1 MFDLSVATIGSVS
14 IVTSENGGLS
24 NDQIADMLANKLI
37 FISDDAPEPIRL
49 QAEAFRDKVRNL
61 AQYYIELARKEER
74 ASICA
79 KVREAGQMEL
89 ANAIGRLSWRS

>member
-1 MFDLSVATIGSVS
+1 MFDLNVGTVGSVS

-37 FISDDAPEPIRL
+37 YVSEDAPEPIRL
-49 QAEAFRDKVRNL
+49 QAEAFKDRVRNL
-61 AQYYIELARKEER
+61 AQHYIELARKEER

-79 KVREAGQMEL
+79 KVRDAGQL
-89 ANAIGRLSWRS
+89 ALAKAIGRL

>member
-1 MFDLSVATIGSVS
+1 MFDLGSGSVGAVN
-14 IVTSENGGLS
+14 IMTSENGGLS

-37 FISDDAPEPIRL
+37 YISDDAPEPIRL
-49 QAEAFRDKVRNL
+49 QAEAFRDRVRNL

-79 KVREAGQMEL
+79 KVREAGQLEL
-89 ANAIGRLSWRS
+89 ANAIGRL

>member
-1 MFDLSVATIGSVS
+1 MFDLSVGTIGSVN
-14 IVTSENGGLS
+14 IMTSENGGLS
-24 NDQIADMLANKLI
+24 NDQIAEMLANKLI

-49 QAEAFRDKVRNL
+49 QAEAFRDRVRNL

-79 KVREAGQMEL
+79 KVREAGQLEL
-89 ANAIGRLSWRS
+89 ANAIGRL

>member
-1 MFDLSVATIGSVS
+1 MFDLNVGTVGAVN

-24 NDQIADMLANKLI
+24 NDQIADMLASKLI
-37 FISDDAPEPIRL
+37 YISDEAPEPIRL
-49 QAEAFRDKVRNL
+49 QAEAFRDRVRNM

-79 KVREAGQMEL
+79 KSSCGA
-89 ANAIGRLSWRS
+89 RLTAAALCV

>member
-1 MFDLSVATIGSVS
+1 MFDLNVGSVGAVN

-24 NDQIADMLANKLI
+24 NDQIAEMLASKLI
-37 FISDDAPEPIRL
+37 YISDDAPEPIRL

-79 KVREAGQMEL
+79 KVREAGQIEL
-89 ANAIGRLSWRS
+89 AEAIGRL

>member
-1 MFDLSVATIGSVS
+1 MIMFDLSVATIGSVS

-89 ANAIGRLSWRS
+89 ANAIGRL

>member
-1 MFDLSVATIGSVS
+1 MFDLNVGSVGAVN
-14 IVTSENGGLS
+14 IMTSENGGLS
-24 NDQIADMLANKLI
+24 NDQIAEMLATKLI
-37 FISDDAPEPIRL
+37 YISDDAPEPIRL

-79 KVREAGQMEL
+79 KVREAGQIEL
-89 ANAIGRLSWRS
+89 AKAIGRL

>member
-1 MFDLSVATIGSVS
+1 MFDLNVGTVGAVN

-24 NDQIADMLANKLI
+24 NDQIADMLASKLI
-37 FISDDAPEPIRL
+37 YISDEAPEPIRL
-49 QAEAFRDKVRNL
+49 QAEAFRDRVRNM

-79 KVREAGQMEL
+79 KVREAGQLEL
-89 ANAIGRLSWRS
+89 ANAIGRL